1 VRLHSAALAVI
12 LGTFLLPVA
21 RAAAPAA
28 AQVEIEYLLQYVGT
42 SGCEFYR
49 NGSWYDGA
57 RAQAHLRGKYDYLAA
72 RNRIASAED
81 FIDKAATKSSFSGQA
96 YKIRC
101 AGQAEVESNPW
112 LREVLAR
119 YRVQTKHI
127 GAVGLPRA

>member
-1 VRLHSAALAVI
+1 VRLPSAALAVI
-12 LGTFLLPVA
+12 LSTFLLPVA

-28 AQVEIEYLLQYVGT
+28 AQVEIEYLLQYVGM

-101 AGQAEVESNPW
+101 VGQAEVESNPW